1 MINVATV
8 VLIREKNGDEV
19 SVELFRSQI
28 NFTWPNFPISSFNYH
43 RLFKECM
50 ENWSSFMIASLSS
63 SKIYKDRL
71 RLYESVIF
79 T

>member
-19 SVELFRSQI
+19 SVELLGSQI
-28 NFTWPNFPISSFNYH
+28 NFTWPNSLISSSNYH

-50 ENWSSFMIASLSS
+50 GN
-63 SKIYKDRL
+63 
-71 RLYESVIF
+71 
-79 T
+79 

>member
-28 NFTWPNFPISSFNYH
+28 NFTWPNFPISSSNYH
-43 RLFKECM
+43 RFFKECM
-50 ENWSSFMIASLSS
+50 GDSSLFMIASLSS
-63 SKIYKDRL
+63 SKMYKDKL

>member
-28 NFTWPNFPISSFNYH
+28 NFTWPNFPISSSNYH
-43 RLFKECM
+43 RFFGRMYGRLVVVH
-50 ENWSSFMIASLSS
+50 
-63 SKIYKDRL
+63 DRFII
-71 RLYESVIF
+71 IF
-79 T
+79 EDVQGQVETL

>member
-19 SVELFRSQI
+19 SVELFGSQI
-28 NFTWPNFPISSFNYH
+28 NFTWPNFSISSSNYH
-43 RLFKECM
+43 RLFEECM
-50 ENWSSFMIASLSS
+50 EESSLFMITSLSS
-63 SKIYKDRL
+63 SKMYKDKL